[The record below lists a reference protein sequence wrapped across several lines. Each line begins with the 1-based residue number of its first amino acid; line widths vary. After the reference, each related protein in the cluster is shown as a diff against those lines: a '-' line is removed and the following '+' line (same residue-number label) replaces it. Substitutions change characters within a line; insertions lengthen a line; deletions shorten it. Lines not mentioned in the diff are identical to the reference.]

1 MSVHGID
8 PYINIY
14 IYIFMFCK
22 TIIVQNNI
30 IYMIKR
36 SIIKQNSIFLPK
48 SEIKLI
54 KKLIKK

>member
-1 MSVHGID
+1 
-8 PYINIY
+8 
-14 IYIFMFCK
+14 MFCK